1 MERTVQPELLDS
13 LAPDHPDAVRN
24 RRDLR
29 LTNAV
34 MGNPRW
40 FSRTLP
46 ALLRSAEH
54 VLDLGAGTG
63 ELAHRLNRAGLAT
76 DGLDLWPAPAG
87 WPAGRAWHRTDLQ
100 HFDGFASY
108 PAVIGNLI
116 FHQFNANELKRL
128 GRRLDTGTRLILAS
142 EPARRR
148 RSQVLYRTLAP
159 LCGANH
165 VSLHDAHVSIA
176 AGFLGRELPD
186 LLGLDPAH
194 WNIHCSTTFIGA
206 YRMIAIRLDA
216 SASR

>member
-46 ALLRSAEH
+46 ALLRSSER

-76 DGLDLWPAPAG
+76 DDWIFGRPRR
-87 WPAGRAWHRTDLQ
+87 AGRPD
-100 HFDGFASY
+100 
-108 PAVIGNLI
+108 
-116 FHQFNANELKRL
+116 
-128 GRRLDTGTRLILAS
+128 
-142 EPARRR
+142 
-148 RSQVLYRTLAP
+148 AP
-159 LCGANH
+159 G
-165 VSLHDAHVSIA
+165 IA
-176 AGFLGRELPD
+176 PT
-186 LLGLDPAH
+186 
-194 WNIHCSTTFIGA
+194 CSTSTA
-206 YRMIAIRLDA
+206 SPPTRPSSAI
-216 SASR
+216 